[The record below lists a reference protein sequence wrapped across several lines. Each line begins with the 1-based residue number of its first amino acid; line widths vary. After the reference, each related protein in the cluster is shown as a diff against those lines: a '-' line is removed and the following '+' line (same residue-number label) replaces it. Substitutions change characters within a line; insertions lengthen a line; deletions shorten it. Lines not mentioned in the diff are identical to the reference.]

1 MRILVV
7 SQYYYPEPFRIHEI
21 CESLVKE
28 GHTVT
33 VVTTNPNYPNG
44 EIYDGYKDRYF
55 EEIINGV
62 KVIRCQS
69 RPRHQGNLSLA
80 LNYISFCINA
90 SIEVMRI
97 KENYDI
103 VFSYQL
109 SPITS
114 ALPAI
119 FYKRKAHIPML
130 LYCLDVWPESLK
142 GSPLEK
148 GILYKLIKKLS
159 IYVYNSADKVLVTSP
174 CFVDYIN
181 NLCKR
186 VDVEVLYQHANE
198 ITMVEVPEELREYKT
213 YKNFMFIGNV
223 GRSQNIECLLKAVSL
238 IKDRSKFKLHIVGSG
253 SFLSKSI
260 EIATDLGINDAVV
273 FHGRKPREEMPKY
286 YSIADVCI
294 VSLKDEGFVGYTVPG
309 KLQEYMAAGKAILGC
324 INGDAKKLIEKS
336 HCGICVEANNS
347 KLLASAFLRY
357 VENPALIDFYEKKS
371 KKTYYDNFSLTRF
384 IDKLQCELK
393 KIQRRF

>member
-44 EIYDGYKDRYF
+44 EIYDGYKDEHF

-69 RPRHQGNLSLA
+69 RPRHQGNLNLA

-119 FYKRKAHIPML
+119 LYKRKARVPFL
-130 LYCLDVWPESLK
+130 LYCLDVWPESLI

-159 IYVYNSADKVLVTSP
+159 IYIYNSADKILVTSP
-174 CFVDYIN
+174 CFIDYIN

-186 VDVEVLYQHANE
+186 FDVEVLYQHANE
-198 ITMVEVPEELREYKT
+198 INMVEVPEELRGYKT

-223 GRSQNIECLLKAVSL
+223 GKSQNIECLLKAISL

-260 EIATDLGINDAVV
+260 EIATDLGINDTVV
-273 FHGRKPREEMPKY
+273 FHGRKPREEMPNY

-324 INGDAKKLIEKS
+324 INGDAVKIINEAKCGVVVNAGDYISLSKCIENLVS
-336 HCGICVEANNS
+336 DEDLLSLYSINS
-347 KLLASAFLRY
+347 RKYYL
-357 VENPALIDFYEKKS
+357 ENFRLGVY
-371 KKTYYDNFSLTRF
+371 
-384 IDKLQCELK
+384 IDKLLHFLG
-393 KIQRRF
+393 RM

>member
-62 KVIRCQS
+62 EVIRCQS
-69 RPRHQGNLSLA
+69 RPRYQGNLNLA

-114 ALPAI
+114 AIPAI
-119 FYKRKAHIPML
+119 LYKRKAHIPML

-159 IYVYNSADKVLVTSP
+159 IYIYNSADKILVTSP

-198 ITMVEVPEELREYKT
+198 INIVEVPEELREYKT

-223 GRSQNIECLLKAVSL
+223 GKSQNIECLLKAVSL

-260 EIATDLGINDAVV
+260 EIATDLGINDTVV

-324 INGDAKKLIEKS
+324 INGDAAKIINEAKCGVVVNAGDYISLSKCIENLVS
-336 HCGICVEANNS
+336 DEDLLSLYSINS
-347 KLLASAFLRY
+347 RKYYL
-357 VENPALIDFYEKKS
+357 ENFRLGVY
-371 KKTYYDNFSLTRF
+371 
-384 IDKLQCELK
+384 IDKLLHFLG
-393 KIQRRF
+393 RM

>member
-62 KVIRCQS
+62 EVIRCQS
-69 RPRHQGNLSLA
+69 RPRYQGNLNLA

-114 ALPAI
+114 AIPAI
-119 FYKRKAHIPML
+119 LYKRKAHIPML

-159 IYVYNSADKVLVTSP
+159 IYIYNSADKILVTSP

-186 VDVEVLYQHANE
+186 VNVEVLYQHANE
-198 ITMVEVPEELREYKT
+198 INIVEVPEELREYKT

-223 GRSQNIECLLKAVSL
+223 GKSQNIECLLKAVSL

-260 EIATDLGINDAVV
+260 EIATDLGINDTVV

-324 INGDAKKLIEKS
+324 INGDAAKIINEAKCGVVVNAGDYISLSKCIENLVS
-336 HCGICVEANNS
+336 DEDLLSLYSINS
-347 KLLASAFLRY
+347 RKYYL
-357 VENPALIDFYEKKS
+357 ENFRLGVY
-371 KKTYYDNFSLTRF
+371 
-384 IDKLQCELK
+384 IDKLLHFLG
-393 KIQRRF
+393 RM

>member
-62 KVIRCQS
+62 EVIRCQS
-69 RPRHQGNLSLA
+69 RPRYQGNLNLA

-114 ALPAI
+114 AIPAI
-119 FYKRKAHIPML
+119 LYKRKAHIPML

-159 IYVYNSADKVLVTSP
+159 IYIYNSANKILVTSP
-174 CFVDYIN
+174 CFIDYIN

-186 VDVEVLYQHANE
+186 FDVEVLYQHANE
-198 ITMVEVPEELREYKT
+198 INMVEVPEELREYKT
-213 YKNFMFIGNV
+213 YKNFMFIGNI
-223 GRSQNIECLLKAVSL
+223 GKSQNIECLLKAVSL
-238 IKDRSKFKLHIVGSG
+238 INNRSKFKLHIVGSG

-324 INGDAKKLIEKS
+324 INGDAAKIINEAK
-336 HCGICVEANNS
+336 CGIVVNAGDYISLSKCIENLVSDEDLLSLYSINS
-347 KLLASAFLRY
+347 RKYYL
-357 VENPALIDFYEKKS
+357 ENFRLGVY
-371 KKTYYDNFSLTRF
+371 
-384 IDKLQCELK
+384 IDKLLHFLG
-393 KIQRRF
+393 RM